1 MDMTS
6 KTIPERPVAL
16 TDLVDRYLT
25 HHRASGHSVATVKR
39 YTHTFRL
46 FARFLAAEGLAADIT
61 ALNSATMRRFSV
73 WLQDTPVRTRLG
85 DTKRAPAGAHAHL
98 RDLRAFTRWLNDEE
112 LLDRA
117 VRVPMPRLPK
127 RLFPILSDDELQR
140 VWTSRYMT
148 GRSSLAV
155 RNRALLGLMLDTG
168 LRREEV
174 ASLTLDSLD
183 RQNCLL
189 TVIGKGDKERR
200 VPYSTGVARIL
211 DEWIS
216 RRGSEAG
223 PLFWLTGAGVRTV
236 FRKIQVELGLEHF
249 HPHQLRHQA
258 ATMMVRS
265 NVDLESVRR
274 ILGHTD
280 ISTTS
285 RYLSMSDA
293 DLRAKHAVASPFET
307 LAIATRV
314 PEQRRRR
321 LSLAD
326 D

>member
-1 MDMTS
+1 MDKM
-6 KTIPERPVAL
+6 IPERPVAL
-16 TDLVDRYLT
+16 PDLVDRYLT
-25 HHRASGHSVATVKR
+25 YHRASGHSPATVKR

-46 FARFLAAEGLAADIT
+46 FDRFLAAEGLPDDVT
-61 ALNSATMRRFSV
+61 ALTSVTMRRFSV
-73 WLQDTPVRTRLG
+73 WLQETPVRTRRG
-85 DTKRAPAGAHAHL
+85 DSRRAPAGAHAHL

-117 VRVPMPRLPK
+117 VKVPMPRLPK
-127 RLFPILSDDELQR
+127 RLFPILSDEELQR
-140 VWTSRYMT
+140 VWTSRDMT
-148 GRSSLAV
+148 GRSGLAL

-174 ASLTLDSLD
+174 ASLTLQSLD
-183 RQNCLL
+183 RPNCLL
-189 TVIGKGDKERR
+189 TVIGKGNKERR
-200 VPYSTGVARIL
+200 VPFSNGVARL
-211 DEWIS
+211 LEEWIS
-216 RRGSEAG
+216 RRGPEDG

-285 RYLSMSDA
+285 RYLSMTDA
-293 DLRAKHAVASPFET
+293 DLRAKHAVASPFES
-307 LAIATRV
+307 LALSQAA
-314 PEQRRRR
+314 PSSRRRR
-321 LSLAD
+321 LSLQD
-326 D
+326 N

>member
-1 MDMTS
+1 MDS
-6 KTIPERPVAL
+6 LIPERPVAL
-16 TDLVDRYLT
+16 PDLVDRYLT
-25 HHRASGHSVATVKR
+25 HHRASGHSPATVKR

-46 FARFLAAEGLAADIT
+46 FERFLTAEGLPADVT
-61 ALNSATMRRFSV
+61 ALTSATMRRFSV
-73 WLQDTPVRTRLG
+73 WLQETPVRTRDG
-85 DTKRAPAGAHAHL
+85 QTTRAPAGAHAHL

-127 RLFPILSDDELQR
+127 RLFPILSDDELRR
-140 VWTSRYMT
+140 VWGSRYMT
-148 GRSSLAV
+148 GRSGLAV

-174 ASLTLDSLD
+174 ASLTLPSLD

-200 VPYSTGVARIL
+200 VPFSTGVARQL
-211 DEWIS
+211 DEWIG
-216 RRGSEAG
+216 RRGPEDG

-236 FRKIQVELGLEHF
+236 FRKIQVELGLDHF

-258 ATMMVRS
+258 ATMMVRN

-285 RYLSMSDA
+285 RYLSMTDD
-293 DLRAKHAVASPFET
+293 DLRAKHAVASPFESLDLLGSPT
-307 LAIATRV
+307 
-314 PEQRRRR
+314 PSRRRR
-321 LSLAD
+321 LSLSD
-326 D
+326 DQ